1 MTEQENKDWDPRL
14 GWAQNF
20 KKFRYINAILPALG
34 PMAMVG
40 VFFFG
45 YGTFGLLAIILAVF
59 SWFDYAKHTKKK
71 FGPVLWRIVALTAAP
86 WGVYMLVL
94 QFVPSLRGLN

>member
-1 MTEQENKDWDPRL
+1 MSEEDNKDWDPRL

-34 PMAMVG
+34 PMAMIG

-45 YGTFGLLAIILAVF
+45 YGTFGLLGIGLAIF
-59 SWFDYAKHTKKK
+59 GWFDYAKHTKKK
-71 FGPVLWRIVALTAAP
+71 YGPILWRIVALAAAP
-86 WGVYMLVL
+86 WGIYMLVL
-94 QFVPSLRGLN
+94 QFVPSMRGTN